1 MRKVTRKQWTARG
14 ALLLMLLALPV
25 MVEEHGLP
33 RALAG
38 SPIAFATNYF
48 LIYPVYV
55 VVRAAWRGAGEI
67 WPFLL
72 KFA

>member
-1 MRKVTRKQWTARG
+1 
-14 ALLLMLLALPV
+14 MLLALPV

-48 LIYPVYV
+48 LIYLVYV